1 VTLRQQDV
9 ALSLPRIA
17 ETCLFNIVVGG
28 MTLNA
33 STNREVQNVREEQ
46 AVALYEKTVLTALT
60 DVENA
65 LVV

>member
-1 VTLRQQDV
+1 M
-9 ALSLPRIA
+9 
-17 ETCLFNIVVGG
+17 CLFNIVVSG

-33 STNREVQNVREEQ
+33 STNREVQNVQEEQ